1 MGKQFKEALEIYV
14 EDLPFEVNDLKI
26 EFNVL
31 DRVPYY
37 FITYN
42 HSDDRLKSRDSNKR
56 MVTADV
62 DLYFKRFAKKYDLEY
77 VYCLVQT
84 SYSQTSYSKIG
95 DLEYIVKLE
104 IR

>member
-1 MGKQFKEALEIYV
+1 
-14 EDLPFEVNDLKI
+14 
-26 EFNVL
+26 
-31 DRVPYY
+31 
-37 FITYN
+37 
-42 HSDDRLKSRDSNKR
+42 

-84 SYSQTSYSKIG
+84 SYSEIG

-104 IR
+104 IK